1 MLYCLTE
8 INSGTLDDIVLDCS
22 NKSKDGGNKENVNAN
37 INSTGETMTHMDILE
52 EDRTKGRF
60 KESFA

>member
-22 NKSKDGGNKENVNAN
+22 NKSKDGANKENVNAN

-52 EDRTKGRF
+52 EDRTKGCF